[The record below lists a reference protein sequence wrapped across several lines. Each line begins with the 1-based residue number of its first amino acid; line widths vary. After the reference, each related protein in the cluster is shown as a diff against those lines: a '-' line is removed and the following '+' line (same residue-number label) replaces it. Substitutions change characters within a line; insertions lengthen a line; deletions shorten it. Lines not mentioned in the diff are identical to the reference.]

1 MVSEVAFEWGTEAA
15 RSGGPIPFLQYS
27 PRRRHVAEF
36 VLDAERWRNRVHL
49 IQGSRRLTF
58 GDLFM
63 AAGHVASKLA
73 EHGLKPGDRLLLLAP
88 NSPEWV
94 TAFWAGIRAGAIVTL
109 GNGWWNRPEA
119 RHAVELVQPS
129 LIVADERR
137 RGLLPPSLTDGH
149 VVDVDTVRRWGEA
162 GSQPSRNEPGGDEN
176 DPALIIFTAG
186 TTGDPKAAV
195 LAHRS
200 VIANLHSLLLVSGR
214 LPQQLDPSKAGAVI
228 LQSGPMFHIGGLQA
242 LLLATLCG
250 QTVVFLEGRFDAGQ
264 VLDLIE
270 RERVSVW
277 GAVPTMAS
285 RVLEHPSLPHRDLSR
300 VRSISLGGATVQP
313 ELTARLRLAFPGAGR
328 GLSTIY
334 GMTETGGTVVSAS
347 GQLMAEH
354 PRTSGRPT
362 PVSELR
368 IDSPQPDGMG
378 EILVRTPGQMLGYW
392 GQPQA
397 DIIDAEGWVHTGDLG
412 RIEDGLL
419 YVTGRSKDIIIRGGE
434 NIASAHV
441 ESALLRHPVVR
452 NVAVVARPDTDLG
465 ERVAAAVELDPGAS
479 VSAEELAE
487 FSRTQLPNH
496 EVPTDWWLMTDQL
509 PMTEAGKVDK
519 RKLNASWPSEL
530 AVRTDSEQAR
540 LPRSR

>member
-1 MVSEVAFEWGTEAA
+1 MDENAFQWGTEAV

-27 PRRRHVAEF
+27 PRRRHVGEF
-36 VLDAERWRNRVHL
+36 FLDAERWGDRVHL
-49 IQGSRRLTF
+49 VHGRRRLTF
-58 GDLFM
+58 GDLFG
-63 AAGHVASKLA
+63 AADRVAGKLA
-73 EHGLKPGDRLLLLAP
+73 EQGLKPGDRLLLLAP

-94 TAFWAGIRAGAIVTL
+94 IAFWAGVRAGAIVTL

-119 RHAVELVQPS
+119 EHAVRLVQPS
-129 LIVADERR
+129 VVIADERR
-137 RGLLPPSLTDGH
+137 RELLPRTLSESQ
-149 VVDVDTVRRWGEA
+149 VVDVDAVRRWGEA
-162 GSQPSRNEPGGDEN
+162 DAPPPPIAGGGYEN
-176 DPALIIFTAG
+176 DPAVIVFTAG

-214 LPQQLDPSKAGAVI
+214 LPHQLDPDKPGAVI

-250 QTVVFLEGRFDAGQ
+250 HTVVFLEGRFDAGQ

-270 RERVSVW
+270 RERVTVW

-285 RVLEHPSLPHRDLSR
+285 RVLEHPSLPGRELST
-300 VRSISLGGATVQP
+300 VRSISLGGAPVQP
-313 ELTARLRLAFPGAGR
+313 ELTARLRLAFTGAGR

-334 GMTETGGTVVSAS
+334 GMTEAGGTVASAS
-347 GQLMAEH
+347 GKLMADN
-354 PRTSGRPT
+354 PRTSGKPT

-368 IDSPQPDGMG
+368 IDSVEPDGVG

-392 GQPQA
+392 GRSDA
-397 DIIDAEGWVHTGDLG
+397 GIIDAEGWVHTGDLG

-441 ESALLRHPVVR
+441 ESALLRHPAVR
-452 NVAVVARPDTDLG
+452 NVAVVARPDADLG
-465 ERVAAAVELDPGAS
+465 ERVAAAIELDPA
-479 VSAEELAE
+479 APATADELAE
-487 FSRTQLPNH
+487 FTRTQLPNH
-496 EVPTDWWLMTDQL
+496 EVPTDWWLMSDQL

-519 RKLNASWPSEL
+519 RKLKGSWPSGL

-540 LPRSR
+540 PPRSR

>member
-1 MVSEVAFEWGTEAA
+1 MEVA

-27 PRRRHVAEF
+27 PRRRQVAELL
-36 VLDAERWRNRVHL
+36 LDAERWRDRVHL

-58 GDLFM
+58 GDLFL
-63 AAGHVASKLA
+63 ASSRVAGKLA
-73 EHGLKPGDRLLLLAP
+73 EQGLKPGDRLLLLAP

-109 GNGWWNRPEA
+109 GNGWWNRVEA
-119 RHAVELVQPS
+119 EHAVELVQPS
-129 LIVADERR
+129 VVIADEKRR
-137 RGLLPPSLTDGH
+137 ELLPSSVTDNQ
-149 VVDVDTVRRWGEA
+149 VVLVDQVRRSAEA
-162 GSQPSRNEPGGDEN
+162 DSIPTPVAARGDEN
-176 DPALIIFTAG
+176 DPAVIVFTAG

-214 LPQQLDPSKAGAVI
+214 LPQQLHPEKRGAVI
-228 LQSGPMFHIGGLQA
+228 LQSGPMFHIGGIQA
-242 LLLATLCG
+242 LLLAMLCG
-250 QTVVFLEGRFDAGQ
+250 HSMVFLEGRFDAGQ

-270 RERVSVW
+270 REHVTVW
-277 GAVPTMAS
+277 GAVPTMAF
-285 RVLEHPSLPHRDLSR
+285 RVLEHPSLAGRDLSA
-300 VRSISLGGATVQP
+300 VRSISLGGAAVQP
-313 ELTARLRLAFPGAGR
+313 ELTARLRRAFTGADR

-334 GMTETGGTVVSAS
+334 GMTETGGTVASAS

-354 PRTSGRPT
+354 PRTSGKPT

-368 IDSPQPDGMG
+368 IDSTKPGGEG
-378 EILVRTPGQMLGYW
+378 EILVRTPGQMLAYW
-392 GQPQA
+392 GA
-397 DIIDAEGWVHTGDLG
+397 RTDVIDGEGWVHTGDLG

-441 ESALLRHPVVR
+441 ESALLRHPAVR
-452 NVAVVARPDTDLG
+452 NAAVVARPDADLG
-465 ERVAAAVELDPGAS
+465 ERVGAAIELDSSTP
-479 VSAEELAE
+479 VSAQDLAE
-487 FSRTQLPNH
+487 FGRTHLANH

-519 RKLNASWPSEL
+519 RKLSAGWPSGL
-530 AVRTDSEQAR
+530 AVRTDSQPAKPPP
-540 LPRSR
+540 PR

>member
-1 MVSEVAFEWGTEAA
+1 MSESAFEWGCEAA
-15 RSGGPIPFLQYS
+15 RSDGPIPFLQYA
-27 PRRRHVAEF
+27 PRRRQVAEF
-36 VLDAERWRNRVHL
+36 LLDAQRWRERIHL
-49 IQGSRRLTF
+49 VQGSRRLSF
-58 GDLFM
+58 GDLFL
-63 AAGHVASKLA
+63 ASGRVAGKLA
-73 EHGLKPGDRLLLLAP
+73 ENGLRPGDRLLLLAP

-94 TAFWAGIRAGAIVTL
+94 IAFWAGIRTGAIVTL

-119 RHAVELVQPS
+119 GHAIELVQPS
-129 LIVADERR
+129 LIVSDEKRR
-137 RGLLPPSLTDGH
+137 EVLPPETAAQ
-149 VVDVDTVRRWGEA
+149 VVDVEVVRRWAET
-162 GSQPSRNEPGGDEN
+162 GSTSPAIAAGGDEN
-176 DPALIIFTAG
+176 DPAVIVFTAG
-186 TTGDPKAAV
+186 TTGNPKAAV

-214 LPQQLDPSKAGAVI
+214 LPHQLNPDKPGAVI

-250 QTVVFLEGRFDAGQ
+250 QTVVFLEGRFDPGQ

-285 RVLEHPSLPHRDLSR
+285 RVLEDPSLPERDLGS
-300 VRSISLGGATVQP
+300 VRSISLGGAAVQP
-313 ELTARLRLAFPGAGR
+313 ELTARLRIAFTGAGR

-334 GMTETGGTVVSAS
+334 GMTETGGTVASAS

-354 PRTSGRPT
+354 PRTSGKPT
-362 PVSELR
+362 PVSEIR
-368 IDSPQPDGMG
+368 IDGAG

-392 GQPQA
+392 NQA
-397 DIIDAEGWVHTGDLG
+397 EAEIIDAEGWVHTGDLG

-441 ESALLRHPVVR
+441 ESALLRHPAVR
-452 NVAVVARPDTDLG
+452 NVAVVARPDADLG
-465 ERVAAAVELDPGAS
+465 ERVAAAVQLDPAAS
-479 VSAEELAE
+479 TAAEELAE
-487 FSRTQLPNH
+487 FAQTQLPKH
-496 EVPTDWWLMTDQL
+496 EVPTDWWILTDQL

-519 RKLNASWPSEL
+519 RNLSASWPSAL
-530 AVRTDSEQAR
+530 AVRTDSEPAKP
-540 LPRSR
+540 PRSR

>member
-1 MVSEVAFEWGTEAA
+1 LLITRVIFIEVHDMVFDWGSEVA

-27 PRRRHVAEF
+27 PRRLRVAELL
-36 VLDAERWRNRVHL
+36 LDAERWRDRVHL

-58 GDLFM
+58 GDLFL
-63 AAGHVASKLA
+63 ASGRVAGKLA
-73 EHGLKPGDRLLLLAP
+73 EQGLKPGDRLLLLAP

-119 RHAVELVQPS
+119 EHAVELVQPS
-129 LIVADERR
+129 VVIADEKRR
-137 RGLLPPSLTDGH
+137 ELLPPSLAGRH
-149 VVDVDTVRRWGEA
+149 VIDVNQVRSWGETA
-162 GSQPSRNEPGGDEN
+162 SHPLPVTNDGDEN
-176 DPALIIFTAG
+176 DPAVIVFTAG
-186 TTGDPKAAV
+186 TTGDSKAAV

-214 LPQQLDPSKAGAVI
+214 LPRQLDPEKPGAVI
-228 LQSGPMFHIGGLQA
+228 LQSGPMFHIGGIQA

-250 QTVVFLEGRFDAGQ
+250 HTVVFLEGRFDAGQ

-270 RERVSVW
+270 REHVSVW
-277 GAVPTMAS
+277 GAVPTMAF
-285 RVLEHPSLPHRDLSR
+285 RVLEHPSLPGRDLNG
-300 VRSISLGGATVQP
+300 VRSISLGGAAVQP
-313 ELTARLRLAFPGAGR
+313 ELTARLRLAFPGAQR

-334 GMTETGGTVVSAS
+334 GMTETGGTVASAS

-354 PRTSGRPT
+354 PRTAGKPT
-362 PVSELR
+362 PVTELR
-368 IDSPQPDGMG
+368 IDLPASDGVG

-392 GQPQA
+392 GQRRA
-397 DIIDAEGWVHTGDLG
+397 DIIDAEGWIHTGDLG

-441 ESALLRHPVVR
+441 ESALLRHGAVR
-452 NVAVVARPDTDLG
+452 NAAVVARPDADLG
-465 ERVAAAVELDPGAS
+465 ERVGAAVELDPAAL
-479 VSAEELAE
+479 VSADELAD
-487 FSRTQLPNH
+487 FARTQLPNH
-496 EVPTDWWLMTDQL
+496 EVPSDWWLMTDQL

-519 RKLNASWPSEL
+519 RQLNANWPAEL
-530 AVRTDSEQAR
+530 AVRTDS
-540 LPRSR
+540 

>member
-1 MVSEVAFEWGTEAA
+1 VSEIAFEWGTEAA

-36 VLDAERWRNRVHL
+36 LLDAERWRDHVHL
-49 IQGSRRLTF
+49 VQGSRRLTF
-58 GDLFM
+58 ADLFL
-63 AAGHVASKLA
+63 AAGNVAGRLA

-94 TAFWAGIRAGAIVTL
+94 IAFWAGIRAGAIVTL

-119 RHAVELVQPS
+119 RHAVDLVQPS

-137 RGLLPPSLTDGH
+137 RELLPPEVDDRQ
-149 VVDVDTVRRWGEA
+149 VVDAETVRRWGEA
-162 GSQPSRNEPGGDEN
+162 GSQSPPIAARSQEN
-176 DPALIIFTAG
+176 DPAVIVFTAG

-214 LPQQLDPSKAGAVI
+214 LPQQLDPSKPGAVI

-277 GAVPTMAS
+277 GAVPTMAF

-300 VRSISLGGATVQP
+300 VRSISLGGAAVQP

-334 GMTETGGTVVSAS
+334 GMTETGGTVASAS

-354 PRTSGRPT
+354 PRTSGGPT
-362 PVSELR
+362 PVTELR
-368 IDSPQPDGMG
+368 IDSPQPDGAG

-392 GQPQA
+392 GQPLA

-441 ESALLRHPVVR
+441 ESALLRHPAVR

-465 ERVAAAVELDPGAS
+465 ERVAAAVELDPAAS

-487 FSRTQLPNH
+487 FTRAHLPRH
-496 EVPTDWWLMTDQL
+496 AVPTDWWLLTDQL

-519 RKLNASWPSEL
+519 RKLNATWPS
-530 AVRTDSEQAR
+530 ASTVRTDSDQAR
-540 LPRSR
+540 PPRSP

>member
-1 MVSEVAFEWGTEAA
+1 MSEISFEWGTDAA
-15 RSGGPIPFLQYS
+15 RSRGAIPLLQYS
-27 PRRRHVAEF
+27 PRRRQVAELL
-36 VLDAERWRNRVHL
+36 LDAERWRDRVHL
-49 IQGSRRLTF
+49 VQGSRRLTF
-58 GDLFM
+58 GDLFS
-63 AAGHVASKLA
+63 ASDRVAGKLA
-73 EHGLKPGDRLLLLAP
+73 ERGVKPGDRLLLLAP

-94 TAFWAGIRAGAIVTL
+94 IAFWAGVRAGAIVTL

-119 RHAVELVQPS
+119 EHAVGLVQPTV
-129 LIVADERR
+129 IVADERR
-137 RGLLPPSLTDGH
+137 LELLPPALADR
-149 VVDVDTVRRWGEA
+149 VVDVGVIRGWSEDESVSA
-162 GSQPSRNEPGGDEN
+162 PIASVGDEN
-176 DPALIIFTAG
+176 DAAVIVFTAG

-214 LPQQLDPSKAGAVI
+214 LPQQLDPEKPGAVI

-270 RERVSVW
+270 REGVSVW

-285 RVLEHPSLPHRDLSR
+285 RVLDHPSLPERDLSG
-300 VRSISLGGATVQP
+300 VRSISLGGAAVQP
-313 ELTARLRLAFPGAGR
+313 ELTARLRTAFTGAGR

-334 GMTETGGTVVSAS
+334 GMTETGGTVASAS
-347 GQLMAEH
+347 GTLMAEH

-362 PVSELR
+362 PVSEIR
-368 IDSPQPDGMG
+368 IDGAG

-392 GQPQA
+392 NQPEA
-397 DIIDAEGWVHTGDLG
+397 EIIDAEGWVHTGDLG

-441 ESALLRHPVVR
+441 ESALLRHPAVR
-452 NVAVVARPDTDLG
+452 NVAVVARPDADLG
-465 ERVAAAVELDPGAS
+465 ERVAAAVQLDPAAS
-479 VSAEELAE
+479 VSAVDLAE
-487 FSRTQLPNH
+487 FARTQLPNH
-496 EVPTDWWLMTDQL
+496 EVPTDWWLLTDQL

-519 RKLNASWPSEL
+519 RMLNSTWP
-530 AVRTDSEQAR
+530 VRAPS
-540 LPRSR
+540 SR

>member
-1 MVSEVAFEWGTEAA
+1 MNGVAFEWGSEAA
-15 RSGGPIPFLQYS
+15 RSGGAIPFLQYS
-27 PRRRHVAEF
+27 PRRRQVAELL
-36 VLDAERWRNRVHL
+36 LDAERWRDRVHL
-49 IQGSRRLTF
+49 VQGSRRLTF
-58 GDLFM
+58 GDLFSASGRV
-63 AAGHVASKLA
+63 AARLA
-73 EHGLKPGDRLLLLAP
+73 EKGLKPGDRLLLLAP

-94 TAFWAGIRAGAIVTL
+94 IALWAGIRAGAIVTL

-119 RHAVELVQPS
+119 GHAIELVRPS

-137 RGLLPPSLTDGH
+137 RELLPPSMADR
-149 VVDVDTVRRWGEA
+149 VVDVGVVRGWSETDF
-162 GSQPSRNEPGGDEN
+162 PSPPIAIGGDEN
-176 DPALIIFTAG
+176 DPAVIVFTAG

-214 LPQQLDPSKAGAVI
+214 LPQQLDPMKPGAVI

-285 RVLEHPSLPHRDLSR
+285 RVLEHPSLPDRDLSGI
-300 VRSISLGGATVQP
+300 RSISLGGAAVQP
-313 ELTARLRLAFPGAGR
+313 ELTARLRLAFTGAGR

-334 GMTETGGTVVSAS
+334 GMTETGGTVASAS
-347 GQLMAEH
+347 GTLMAEH
-354 PRTSGRPT
+354 PRTSGKPT
-362 PVSELR
+362 PVTEIR
-368 IDSPQPDGMG
+368 IDSLEPDGVG

-392 GQPQA
+392 GQPEA
-397 DIIDAEGWVHTGDLG
+397 EIIDAEGWVQTGDLG
-412 RIEDGLL
+412 RIEGGLL

-441 ESALLRHPVVR
+441 ESALLRHPAVR
-452 NVAVVARPDTDLG
+452 NVAVVARPDPDLG
-465 ERVAAAVELDPGAS
+465 ERVAAAIQLDPAAP

-487 FSRTQLPNH
+487 FAQTHLPKH
-496 EVPTDWWLMTDQL
+496 EVPTEWWLSTDQL

-519 RKLNASWPSEL
+519 RMLTARWPSEL
-530 AVRTDSEQAR
+530 AVRTASIDGPVR
-540 LPRSR
+540 RR